1 MSHSLPLI
9 DISEL
14 EFSDSR
20 GRRSVDAALH
30 EALRDI
36 GFAYVEGHGIAD
48 EHIKELNET
57 CIDFFSLTPEEK
69 KSYTLNKWHR
79 GYLAPEASTI
89 VTSSV
94 ANVTKPNQSESFLA
108 LSEVNADGGEE
119 ENPNPLDGPNQWPQ
133 ELPRMEAVCKTYMRD
148 MRMLSIQIVHSIA
161 RGLGIDED
169 WFDRFFKCPTEFLR
183 LLHYWPQ
190 EEEDG
195 LYGAAPHTDYGFIT
209 LVAQDDVGGLEVRD
223 RDGSWFGVPPIDGT
237 FVLNVADILSFWT
250 GGIFISTPHRV
261 KNITGR
267 ERYSQPYFF
276 DPSMETLV
284 SPIPG
289 LHEIE
294 AFKAVNYGNYLME
307 RLDKNYD
314 YRK

>member
-9 DISEL
+9 DISAL

-30 EALRDI
+30 EALRGI
-36 GFAYVEGHGIAD
+36 GFAYVVGHGIAD
-48 EHIKELNET
+48 EHISELNET
-57 CIDFFSLTPEEK
+57 CIEFFSLTPDVK
-69 KSYTLNKWHR
+69 RNYTLNKWHR
-79 GYLAPEASTI
+79 GYLAPKTSTI

-108 LSEVNADGGEE
+108 LSEVTADGGEE

-133 ELPRMEAVCKTYMRD
+133 ELPHMEAVCKTYMSD

-169 WFDRFFKCPTEFLR
+169 WFDKFFKFPTEFLR

-195 LYGAAPHTDYGFIT
+195 LYGAAPHNRLRLYN
-209 LVAQDDVGGLEVRD
+209 
-223 RDGSWFGVPPIDGT
+223 FGC
-237 FVLNVADILSFWT
+237 
-250 GGIFISTPHRV
+250 
-261 KNITGR
+261 
-267 ERYSQPYFF
+267 
-276 DPSMETLV
+276 
-284 SPIPG
+284 PG
-289 LHEIE
+289 
-294 AFKAVNYGNYLME
+294 
-307 RLDKNYD
+307 
-314 YRK
+314 